1 MAVTEY
7 NWNVLH
13 ADGTVRKHRVTWNNA
28 PDAGQVNGGFSLT
41 KKYTAYSHTSAT
53 GKPIDPGLNLDSK
66 SALNNL
72 GTLVAEQRTYRQL
85 PSGSLKHPFT
95 EALSDRFRDLF
106 GVHATMTNTG
116 HGLMITAPQMGRDAI
131 VQGTNTGYHTEYA
144 QRAADFFASRVL
156 EYRGIKMS
164 PQALQEARKE
174 LAAKFSTAI
183 SEAAA
188 NKRIL
193 ATISIDDVSGAD
205 ALRRHP
211 NFLSLSAGERREILH
226 EANGGRPYSL
236 SQMTP
241 FELSRLTRRRGLYS
255 LRQTRLF
262 GRGI

>member
-13 ADGTVRKHRVTWNNA
+13 ADGTIRKHRVTWNNA
-28 PDAGQVNGGFSLT
+28 PEAGRIEGGISLI

-95 EALSDRFRDLF
+95 ETLSGRFRDLF
-106 GVHATMTNTG
+106 GIHATMTNTG
-116 HGLMITAPQMGRDAI
+116 HGLMITAPQMGRDVI
-131 VQGTNTGYHTEYA
+131 VQGTNTGYRTAYA
-144 QRAADFFASRVL
+144 QRAADFFAPRVL
-156 EYRGIKMS
+156 EYRGIKIS
-164 PQALQEARKE
+164 PQALAEARKE
-174 LAAKFSTAI
+174 LATKFSTAI

-188 NKRIL
+188 NKRSL

-205 ALRRHP
+205 ALKRHP

-226 EANGGRPYSL
+226 EAEGGRPRSL

-241 FELSRLTRRRGLYS
+241 FELARMVRPRATYWP
-255 LRQTRLF
+255 RQTRLF
-262 GRGI
+262 GKGI